1 MKDEI
6 EILEYIYKS
15 LKMEQETIAII
26 LKKRNEEDSLYSYI
40 IEYYNEIKKLLLS
53 SRKMLERRKKKI
65 DEVSLLSKIATYVNV
80 NNNITEQDEFED
92 IVKKLIQASNVN
104 INEFENRLSEFNIKN
119 KRVINI
125 ADKYLMI
132 QMNNISRLEKFI

>member
-1 MKDEI
+1 
-6 EILEYIYKS
+6 
-15 LKMEQETIAII
+15 
-26 LKKRNEEDSLYSYI
+26 
-40 IEYYNEIKKLLLS
+40 
-53 SRKMLERRKKKI
+53 MLERRKKKI